1 MVGQTRT
8 DMEQIG
14 GTGDDG
20 LDSFFL
26 FFSFF
31 WGENREGGAFVAAVM
46 TDPVCDD

>member
-20 LDSFFL
+20 LDSFSSFFL
-26 FFSFF
+26 FL
-31 WGENREGGAFVAAVM
+31 GENREGGTFVAVVM